1 MSIQKIGDASLSW
14 EAGIQAKNATPIAD
28 VTNSSS
34 AANSTTQSAA
44 SQPIDAT
51 QSTTSQES
59 KQKLKDAQQAAD
71 AMQEFVQPL
80 NNTLQ
85 FSVDQDSGKT
95 VVKVVDSATS
105 KVIKQIPS
113 EEAVALAKALD
124 KLKGLLIQQKA

>member
-1 MSIQKIGDASLSW
+1 MSIQKIGDPSLNW
-14 EAGIQAKNATPIAD
+14 EAGFQTKNATPITDGA
-28 VTNSSS
+28 NLAASS
-34 AANSTTQSAA
+34 NTQGAA
-44 SQPIDAT
+44 SQPINAT
-51 QSTTSQES
+51 QTTASQDT
-59 KQKLKDAQQAAD
+59 KQQLKDAQQAAD

-85 FSVDQDSGKT
+85 FSVDQDSGST
-95 VVKVVDSATS
+95 VIKVVDSATD

>member
-14 EAGIQAKNATPIAD
+14 EARTQAKDATPIAD
-28 VTNSSS
+28 VASSSS

-51 QSTTSQES
+51 QSTASQEG

-85 FSVDQDSGKT
+85 FSVDHDSGKT
-95 VVKVVDSATS
+95 VVKVIDSATD
-105 KVIKQIPS
+105 KVIKQIPG
-113 EEAVALAKALD
+113 EEAIALAKALD

>member
-14 EAGIQAKNATPIAD
+14 EAGIQTKNATSFTD
-28 VTNSSS
+28 NTSSTAS
-34 AANSTTQSAA
+34 STTQTQSAA

-51 QSTTSQES
+51 QNTTSQDA

-85 FSVDQDSGKT
+85 FSVDQDSGTT
-95 VVKVVDSATS
+95 VIKVIDSATD